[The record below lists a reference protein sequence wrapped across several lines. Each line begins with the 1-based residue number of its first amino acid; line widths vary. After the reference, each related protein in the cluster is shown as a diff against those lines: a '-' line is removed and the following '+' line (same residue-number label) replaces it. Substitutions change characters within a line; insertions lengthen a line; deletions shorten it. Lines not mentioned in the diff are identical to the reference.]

1 MFSQPRSHHHHLSLK
16 MSRTNAI
23 DLTKARSR
31 MAHPGGK
38 LSSNKEKAQAKFLAR
53 LRKTGTENL
62 STTQRLALSRIPGGA
77 VLLRE
82 TYGIPSSSSSSSS
95 SSFSFSSS
103 ASFHKQ
109 NRNKTKK
116 QNRQKG
122 GNSTNHNK
130 RQHSKFQNNNNN
142 NNNNNSNNQQ
152 TTARLSSKK
161 RKKGASS
168 VFVPNKKSSR
178 PDLTAKLNMS
188 LDDLC

>member
-1 MFSQPRSHHHHLSLK
+1 MSL
-16 MSRTNAI
+16 TNAI
-23 DLTKARSR
+23 DLTKSR

-53 LRKTGTENL
+53 LRKKGTENL

-95 SSFSFSSS
+95 SS

-116 QNRQKG
+116 QNRQRG
-122 GNSTNHNK
+122 GNSTANK
-130 RQHSKFQNNNNN
+130 RQYSKFQSNNS
-142 NNNNNSNNQQ
+142 NNNSNNQQ

-168 VFVPNKKSSR
+168 VFVPNKKSSQ